1 MMSVPSTGTG
11 VGQDPL
17 PNTKLNRPSCTS
29 SALCSAI
36 KETLS
41 PEHRCN
47 LCLGGRLGGFVG
59 EICVWDLLALSRVP
73 PSG

>member
-17 PNTKLNRPSCTS
+17 HTKLNRPSCTS
-29 SALCSAI
+29 SALCSVI

-41 PEHRCN
+41 PERKRH
-47 LCLGGRLGGFVG
+47 LCLDGRLGGFVG
-59 EICVWDLLALSRVP
+59 EICVWDLLAMSRLP